1 MRQKII
7 NVTYRKESIAFPDWL
22 KYEIVILNVDGSE
35 DTIPAYGKDL
45 EDAISRVKHDKRV
58 EVVEK
63 RIEKSPIWV
72 WLLIWISY
80 MGVVSSLAVEYSSPI
95 IVSVGLSGAVFIGL
109 YFQWWSRNRNVD
121 KY

>member
-7 NVTYRKESIAFPDWL
+7 NVTYRKESITFPDWL
-22 KYEIVILNVDGSE
+22 KYEIVILNEDGSE

-63 RIEKSPIWV
+63 RIEKSPTWI
-72 WLLIWISY
+72 WLLIWVSY
-80 MGVVSSLAVEYSSPI
+80 MGVVSSLAVQYSSPMV
-95 IVSVGLSGAVFIGL
+95 VSIGLSGAVFMGL
-109 YFQWWSRNRNVD
+109 YLQWWFRNRNVD

>member
-22 KYEIVILNVDGSE
+22 KYEIVILNEDGSE

>member
-1 MRQKII
+1 MKQKII

-22 KYEIVILNVDGSE
+22 KYEIVILNEDGSE
-35 DTIPAYGKDL
+35 DIIPAYGKDL

-95 IVSVGLSGAVFIGL
+95 IVSVGLSGAVLIGL
-109 YFQWWSRNRNVD
+109 YFQWWTRNRNVD

>member
-22 KYEIVILNVDGSE
+22 KYEIVILNEDGSE

-63 RIEKSPIWV
+63 SIEKSPIWV

-80 MGVVSSLAVEYSSPI
+80 MGVISSLAVEYSSPI
-95 IVSVGLSGAVFIGL
+95 IVSIGLSGAVLIGL
-109 YFQWWSRNRNVD
+109 YFQWWIRNRNVD

>member
-1 MRQKII
+1 MKQKII

-22 KYEIVILNVDGSE
+22 KYEIVILNEDGSE

-109 YFQWWSRNRNVD
+109 YFQWWTRNRNID